1 MIALQHQFRVQLPV
15 EQAWEL
21 LTDLPKVAT
30 CLPGAQLDDVVDGT
44 YHGKVSAR
52 IGPVNANYQGVAYF
66 RERDD
71 VAHRAVV
78 EARGKEAKGA
88 GIASAVITMQLT
100 ADGSATRVDVAT
112 DLSVSGRAAQFG
124 RSLLAEVSNT
134 LVDDFVR
141 RLESMIAGGE
151 QPQPSTP
158 QAERS
163 AVPAAEQA
171 SLDVLSTLAGPLG
184 KRAATPLVAAV
195 IGGLVGFLL
204 GHRRRPS
211 PTVAYLVPYD
221 PRITSG

>member
-1 MIALQHQFRVQLPV
+1 MPRRARRRGRPSRTARSGSRSRPRRKRTARSWRRWPVVCSARSTTGPPGSKEPDMIALQHQFRVQLPV

-141 RLESMIAGGE
+141 RLELMIAGGE

-163 AVPAAEQA
+163 AAPAA
-171 SLDVLSTLAGPLG
+171 
-184 KRAATPLVAAV
+184 
-195 IGGLVGFLL
+195 
-204 GHRRRPS
+204 
-211 PTVAYLVPYD
+211 
-221 PRITSG
+221 